1 MIRTQLD
8 WRAEAPKARPPA
20 LAERGGAVEIRA
32 ASAADHEAIK
42 SFVNGLSL
50 RSRFLRFFSPVAPP
64 TSAVLRGMCGAG
76 PGTDALVATADGLIV
91 GHVMA
96 SDVTGPDGRRPVADI
111 GLVVADRWQGL
122 GLGSQLLSRV
132 IARAAAR
139 GVSGLV
145 MEVLPENRRTLAMI
159 ARRFADA
166 GYEFG
171 GGSVTV
177 RAQLPGAA
185 AAGRGRWPTLPDR
198 CQTSPR
204 RGCR

>member
-1 MIRTQLD
+1 MIRTQLASGVEGS
-8 WRAEAPKARPPA
+8 RAPAP
-20 LAERGGAVEIRA
+20 AERGGAVEIRA

-42 SFVNGLSL
+42 SFVMGLSL

-76 PGTDALVATADGLIV
+76 SGTDALVATADGVIV

-96 SDVTGPDGRRPVADI
+96 SDVAGPDSRRPVADI
-111 GLVVADRWQGL
+111 GLVVADRWQGR
-122 GLGSQLLSRV
+122 GLGSQLLSQV

-145 MEVLPENRRTLAMI
+145 MEVLPENRRMLAMI
-159 ARRFADA
+159 AQGFPSA

-177 RAQLPGAA
+177 RVPLPGAA
-185 AAGRGRWPTLPDR
+185 PAGHGREGGDRSRAAAFRAA
-198 CQTSPR
+198 
-204 RGCR
+204 